1 MSILDTEN
9 ISTICSYSI
18 LCLHLVTLQKDKENT
33 VKVSF
38 LLLNEGNMH
47 VLISPGV
54 VAVVLVIDVLTEE
67 DLAEVLEIVDGDNWF
82 DVIDIVAVD
91 DALDV
96 VDVSD
101 EDGEDVDE
109 AVILA
114 EENVV

>member
-1 MSILDTEN
+1 M
-9 ISTICSYSI
+9 
-18 LCLHLVTLQKDKENT
+18 VTLQKDKEIA

-38 LLLNEGNMH
+38 LVLNDCNMH

-82 DVIDIVAVD
+82 DVMDIVAVD
-91 DALDV
+91 GALDV

-101 EDGEDVDE
+101 EDEEDVDE
-109 AVILA
+109 TVTVA
-114 EENVV
+114 EENVVKLGNEEEDDNIGTLELEEMV